1 MNFSIPLL
9 LLRMAEVVVAIV
21 ELESP
26 DVDPPVEETLVAAE
40 VAESELPA
48 VDPAAVEE
56 ESDVPAVEAESELPA
71 VVVESELPVVEE
83 ESGDP
88 EVEAES
94 EDPEVEAESEDPD
107 VEAESDD
114 PDVEEESDDPDVEAE
129 SDEPDVEAESELVV
143 EADDAVVAGDVV
155 RSDVASVVPVVC
167 CNSFWTTTR
176 AWVTVLMAVVI
187 VVTTVVMEFFS
198 AVVQV
203 TVEDTEVI
211 SAERVSTIVASG
223 KEVTMDIKVVALVM
237 TELQEVAVCLA
248 PLCLELVAPL
258 ARLAILA
265 LAAVRASWLA
275 FSWAA
280 F

>member
-1 MNFSIPLL
+1 MNFSIFLL

-26 DVDPPVEETLVAAE
+26 EVDPSREEALEAAE
-40 VAESELPA
+40 VAESELPGVDPELVEAEYEVPSVEAESELPALA
-48 VDPAAVEE
+48 VEVESVLPEVAPAAVEA
-56 ESDVPAVEAESELPA
+56 ESELPEVVAESELPAVEAESELPA
-71 VVVESELPVVEE
+71 
-83 ESGDP
+83 
-88 EVEAES
+88 
-94 EDPEVEAESEDPD
+94 VEAESEDPD
-107 VEAESDD
+107 VEAES
-114 PDVEEESDDPDVEAE
+114 V
-129 SDEPDVEAESELVV
+129 EPDDEAESELDV

-155 RSDVASVVPVVC
+155 RSDVAWVVPVVC
-167 CNSFWTTTR
+167 SNSFWTTTR

-187 VVTTVVMEFFS
+187 VVTTVVIEFFS

-258 ARLAILA
+258 ARLAILV
-265 LAAVRASWLA
+265 LAALRASWLA